1 MGNDHLP
8 SSSSE
13 MDYNA
18 EIPFQKEIPR
28 GYYDI
33 SAEITD
39 TPIRRFT
46 GDQVNILEHN
56 SRVAAEQRQR
66 RNDMHRFNQLTQEN
80 LPAAMMQ
87 LNRLT
92 PAGNQKRPKLQ
103 LPSPAV
109 SEKELRELL

>member
-1 MGNDHLP
+1 
-8 SSSSE
+8 

-18 EIPFQKEIPR
+18 EIPFQKEIPA

-66 RNDMHRFNQLTQEN
+66 RNDMRRFNQLTQEN
-80 LPAAMMQ
+80 SPRGHDAAEPTHSRGEQ
-87 LNRLT
+87 N
-92 PAGNQKRPKLQ
+92 RPKLQ

>member
-18 EIPFQKEIPR
+18 EIPFQKEIPA

-39 TPIRRFT
+39 TPISA
-46 GDQVNILEHN
+46 LM
-56 SRVAAEQRQR
+56 S
-66 RNDMHRFNQLTQEN
+66 
-80 LPAAMMQ
+80 
-87 LNRLT
+87 
-92 PAGNQKRPKLQ
+92 
-103 LPSPAV
+103 
-109 SEKELRELL
+109 

>member
-1 MGNDHLP
+1 
-8 SSSSE
+8 

-18 EIPFQKEIPR
+18 EIPFQKEIPA

-46 GDQVNILEHN
+46 GDQVNILEDK

-66 RNDMHRFNQLTQEN
+66 RNDMRRFNQLTQEN
-80 LPAAMMQ
+80 L
-87 LNRLT
+87 